1 MIWSKNRA
9 FKKAEVVIIIMKPG
23 QGCSV
28 DLCEKHYG
36 QNQAAR
42 LYTCIS
48 AVCLSS
54 PAIWQSLLGLIIRV
68 LGGMDDRPKYLND
81 AGALGEW

>member
-42 LYTCIS
+42 ALHLHFSCVSVLTCHL
-48 AVCLSS
+48 AV
-54 PAIWQSLLGLIIRV
+54 IVRV
-68 LGGMDDRPKYLND
+68 NNQGIGWD
-81 AGALGEW
+81 G